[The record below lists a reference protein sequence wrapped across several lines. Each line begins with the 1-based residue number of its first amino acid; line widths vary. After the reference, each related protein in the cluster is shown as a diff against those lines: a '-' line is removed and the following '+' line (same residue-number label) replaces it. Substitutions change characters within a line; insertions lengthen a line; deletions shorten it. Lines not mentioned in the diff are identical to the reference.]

1 MGKNCVICGAPSGN
15 YPLCK
20 KHYYDDN
27 IIQCPNCGNWYN
39 SSYGYGCPYCFIK
52 ELKVCKECG
61 TLYNPHYG
69 CPICND
75 HNYNDQSEFWDNIGL
90 FYNPNEQNNNCVIC
104 GKASGKYLFCTD
116 CYYKYKNKI
125 ITLKISQCK
134 DVELIENSYQ
144 SPYICDDGHHVK
156 SQQEALID
164 NYLFNH
170 NFRHVYE
177 KAFPI
182 DENKEH
188 DLHPDFYLPDLDI
201 YIEHWGMKNDIKYE
215 ETKEYKIPFYKKS
228 KITLIC
234 TNGDDI
240 ANINANLERKLK
252 FFKRGIINWLE

>member
-1 MGKNCVICGAPSGN
+1 MKKCKFCDKPIDNGYQLCKNCYELKQQGLIAICPDCGDY
-15 YPLCK
+15 YPTDDICLCHIK
-20 KHYYDDN
+20 N
-27 IIQCPNCGNWYN
+27 EFVNTNNSNCIICK
-39 SSYGYGCPYCFIK
+39 SESYGY
-52 ELKVCKECG
+52 
-61 TLYNPHYG
+61 
-69 CPICND
+69 
-75 HNYNDQSEFWDNIGL
+75 
-90 FYNPNEQNNNCVIC
+90 
-104 GKASGKYLFCTD
+104 LFCAK
-116 CYYKYKNKI
+116 CFYKYRHKDI
-125 ITLKISQCK
+125 YLKISNCEK
-134 DVELIENSYQ
+134 IELLENNYK

-252 FFKRGIINWLE
+252 FFKKGIVNWLE